1 MKPVNGAFGTSEFS
15 LAEEAGIFTWVL
27 ATDTVYAD
35 SALANLFGLDPEE
48 TIAGLPVI
56 RYLHRI
62 HPDDKPSVAKAISE
76 SVITGNPYRHD
87 YRVFDRSGQ
96 MITVAAFGRCF
107 RDEAGNPS
115 QYAGIV
121 FPTNDHVRQDHQQ
134 DHQDQLS
141 AHCREA
147 LKIAQS
153 SGLQATADALEAIL
167 KELPK
172 PMPSDFAQIH

>member
-1 MKPVNGAFGTSEFS
+1 MNLVNGAFGTSEFS

-35 SALANLFGLDPEE
+35 SALANLFGLDPQE
-48 TIAGLPVI
+48 TIAGLPVM
-56 RYLHRI
+56 RYLDRI

-96 MITVAAFGRCF
+96 MVTVAAFGRCF
-107 RDEAGNPS
+107 RDESGNPS

-121 FPTNDHVRQDHQQ
+121 FPTNDHVRQDHQK
-134 DHQDQLS
+134 DQLS

-167 KELPK
+167 KELAK
-172 PMPSDFAQIH
+172 PTPSDLAQLH

>member
-1 MKPVNGAFGTSEFS
+1 MNLVDGAFGTSEFPLS
-15 LAEEAGIFTWVL
+15 EEAGIFTWVL

-35 SALANLFGLDPEE
+35 TALANLFGLDPEE
-48 TIAGLPVI
+48 TIAGLPVM
-56 RYLHRI
+56 RYLDRI

-96 MITVAAFGRCF
+96 MVTVAAFGRCF

-121 FPTNDHVRQDHQQ
+121 FPTNEHIHQDHQK
-134 DHQDQLS
+134 DQLS
-141 AHCREA
+141 VHCREA

-153 SGLQATADALEAIL
+153 SGLQATANALEAIL
-167 KELPK
+167 KELAK